1 MKNINALLEGII
13 IAFCGYGY
21 ISIDNKYLGAFL
33 FSFGL
38 LTIISKD
45 YELFTG
51 KIYTLKISQKSD
63 WRNKL
68 SMLFMNFVGAS
79 LVGVVFRFSMRLRT
93 DALWEAKLNNSWFAV
108 IALSF
113 FCGVLMFLAVTLY
126 VKERNPLYV
135 IMPIMLFILT
145 GCEHCI
151 ANVFYLILVSE
162 ISWGHLVYLFINVI
176 GNAVGSLVFFNLEIK
191 KKQEDRALW

>member
-1 MKNINALLEGII
+1 MKNIKALLAGII

-79 LVGVVFRFSMRLRT
+79 LVGVAFRFSMRLRT

-108 IALSF
+108 IVLSF

-145 GCEHCI
+145 ECEHCI

-162 ISWGHLVYLFINVI
+162 ISWEHLVYLFINVI

>member
-1 MKNINALLEGII
+1 MKNIKALLAGII

-38 LTIISKD
+38 LTIISRG

-51 KIYTLKISQKSD
+51 KIYTLKISSKSEWSD
-63 WRNKL
+63 KL

-79 LVGVVFRFSMRLRT
+79 LVGVVFRLSMRLRT

-126 VKERNPLYV
+126 VKEHNPLYV

-162 ISWGHLVYLFINVI
+162 ISWEHLVYLFINVV

-191 KKQEDRALW
+191 KK

>member
-1 MKNINALLEGII
+1 MVNIKALLAGIM

-21 ISIDNKYLGAFL
+21 LSIENKYLGAFL

-38 LTIISKD
+38 LTIISKG

-51 KIYTLKISQKSD
+51 KIYTLKISSKSD
-63 WRNKL
+63 WANKL
-68 SMLFMNFVGAS
+68 FMLFMNFVGAF
-79 LVGVVFRFSMRLRT
+79 LVGMVFRFSTGLRT
-93 DALWEAKLNNSWFAV
+93 DILWESKLNNSWFAV
-108 IALSF
+108 IILSF

-126 VKERNPLYV
+126 AKEHNPLYV

-151 ANVFYLILVSE
+151 ANMFYFSLANAWSADALLYLLVIIYSF
-162 ISWGHLVYLFINVI
+162 Y
-176 GNAVGSLVFFNLEIK
+176 
-191 KKQEDRALW
+191 

>member
-1 MKNINALLEGII
+1 MMNIKALLAGIM

-21 ISIDNKYLGAFL
+21 LVIDNKYLGAFL

-38 LTIISKD
+38 LTIISKE

-51 KIYTLKISQKSD
+51 KIYTLKFSSGQD
-63 WRNKL
+63 WYNKL

-79 LVGVVFRFSMRLRT
+79 LVGILFRFSTGLRT
-93 DALWEAKLNNSWFAV
+93 DTLWEAKLSNSWFAV
-108 IALSF
+108 VVLSF

-126 VKERNPLYV
+126 VKEHNPLYV
-135 IMPIMLFILT
+135 VMPIMLFILT

-151 ANVFYLILVSE
+151 ANMFYLTLVSE
-162 ISWGHLVYLFINVI
+162 ISWEHIVYLFINII
-176 GNAVGSLVFFNLEIK
+176 GNTVGSLVFFNLEIK